1 MAFYPEPMAGAR
13 KDGAFPGLEGGS
25 APGGRWRGWV
35 ARAVRLLRPL
45 SRSKPVRVVR
55 NYGRNRG
62 PLLAAG
68 LSFHATF
75 AAFAAVWLGLSIGG
89 LVVGSDPALLE
100 AVLEFIDRSVP
111 GLIDMGSGGAIERAV
126 LQEAR
131 VIGWTGAVAA
141 AGLFWT
147 ALGWLAAARAAIR
160 TIFGLSRT
168 KRNPFLLR
176 LQDAGLAL
184 GLGLAVLVSSAIT
197 VVGTQALGLFR
208 PYLTSAVVEVAAAA
222 VGLVVTFAFDAAV
235 LVGLFRVLAGIR
247 IPARRLAGGAFAG
260 AVALT
265 GLKALGGQLLVGAAR
280 NPLLASFAVIVGL
293 MIWFNLVS
301 QVVLMAASWVAV
313 GARDD
318 GVQLGEAA
326 PSGRPAPYLETS
338 SRAERRAR
346 RSR

>member
-1 MAFYPEPMAGAR
+1 MR
-13 KDGAFPGLEGGS
+13 
-25 APGGRWRGWV
+25 V
-35 ARAVRLLRPL
+35 LRPL
-45 SRSKPVRVVR
+45 ARSRPVRVVR

-75 AAFAAVWLGLSIGG
+75 AAFAAVWLGLAIGG
-89 LVVGSDPALLE
+89 LVVGSDPALRE

-111 GLIDMGSGGAIERAV
+111 GLIDMGSGGAIERSV
-126 LQEAR
+126 LQEIR

-141 AGLFWT
+141 AGLLWT

-168 KRNPFLLR
+168 NRNPFLLR
-176 LQDAGLAL
+176 LQDAGLGL
-184 GLGLAVLVSSAIT
+184 GLGIAVLVSSAIT
-197 VVGTQALGLFR
+197 VVGTQALGLFQ
-208 PYLTSAVVEVAAAA
+208 PYLTSSAAEVAAAA
-222 VGLVVTFAFDAAV
+222 LGLTVTFAFDTLV
-235 LVGLFRVLAGIR
+235 LVSLFRLLAGIT
-247 IPARRLAGGAFAG
+247 IPARRLLGGALVG

-265 GLKALGGQLLVGAAR
+265 VLKALGGQLLVGAAR

-318 GVQLGEAA
+318 GVPLGEEVPTDR
-326 PSGRPAPYLETS
+326 PSPYLERP
-338 SRAERRAR
+338 SRDAR
-346 RSR
+346 